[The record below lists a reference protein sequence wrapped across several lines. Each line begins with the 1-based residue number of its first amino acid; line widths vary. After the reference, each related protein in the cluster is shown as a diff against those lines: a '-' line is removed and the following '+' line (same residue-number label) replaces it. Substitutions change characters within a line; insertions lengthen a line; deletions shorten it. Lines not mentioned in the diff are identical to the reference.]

1 LGSNGTVL
9 YTSPDTSSS
18 KQTIS
23 IPSFKT
29 YQYISITATGSKE
42 KPNVLLHSVDYVVVK
57 ENLIKN

>member
-1 LGSNGTVL
+1 MSVG
-9 YTSPDTSSS
+9 
-18 KQTIS
+18 S